1 VTLGAEAKLGT
12 GKLPAVVLDTNGIL
26 LQFTEGTDLEG
37 ELTGLLGAHTL
48 HVPTSVVGE
57 LKRLAE
63 GHGETGRAA
72 KMALTYAKRAK
83 SEPTGLMG
91 DDGILEVARRLGA
104 SVLTNDRKLQ
114 AECVR
119 SGLQVIVG
127 REKGRLAWRGSA
139 SS

>member
-1 VTLGAEAKLGT
+1 MSTDARLGT
-12 GKLPAVVLDTNGIL
+12 GRLPAIVLDTNGIL
-26 LQFTEGTDLEG
+26 LPFTESTDLES
-37 ELTGLLGAHTL
+37 ELTGLVGAHTL
-48 HVPTSVVGE
+48 HVPTSVIGE

-104 SVLTNDRKLQ
+104 AVLTNDRKLQ
-114 AECVR
+114 SECVK

>member
-1 VTLGAEAKLGT
+1 VSTDARLGT
-12 GKLPAVVLDTNGIL
+12 GRLPAIVLDTNGIL
-26 LQFTEGTDLEG
+26 LPFTEGTDLEG
-37 ELTGLLGAHTL
+37 ELTGLVGAHTL

-63 GHGETGRAA
+63 GKGETGRAA
-72 KMALTYAKRAK
+72 KMALRYAERCK

-104 SVLTNDRKLQ
+104 AVLTNDRKLQ
-114 AECVR
+114 SECVR
-119 SGLQVIVG
+119 SGLRVVVG

>member
-1 VTLGAEAKLGT
+1 MSGPARLGT
-12 GKLPAVVLDTNGIL
+12 GRLPAIVLDTNGIL
-26 LQFTEGTDLEG
+26 LPFTEGTDLEG
-37 ELTGLLGAHTL
+37 ELTGLVGAHTL

-63 GHGETGRAA
+63 GHGATGRAA
-72 KMALTYAKRAK
+72 KMALRFADRCDLV
-83 SEPTGLMG
+83 PTGLMG

-104 SVLTNDRKLQ
+104 AVLTNDRKLQ

-119 SGLQVIVG
+119 SGLQVVVA